1 MKNEIKVI
9 LTADIKNL
17 QAALS
22 KAQQSLQQFE
32 AKNAAETEK
41 SNESK
46 KRQLGII
53 EKLNIKAKELQVSLT
68 RATSKEEIIK
78 FNQQLEQT
86 KKKLSDL
93 NVLGKSSTNPVGIIN
108 NLNVELRKLK
118 SSIASATDEK
128 QIAKLNVQLKQ
139 TEQEL
144 KRIISLGQVKSGP
157 TGLINS
163 LNAEA
168 KQLKASIAL
177 ATDETEVARLN
188 QELQRTQQE
197 LQRINALGKNIAAPA
212 VRSFDNLKRA
222 SGAATASAISFGRII
237 QDAPFGIIGVANNIQ
252 NFGEQFAALGGK
264 ATSAGGKLKLFFSAL
279 IQPTSLAVL
288 AVSALTAAYQAYAL
302 GLFDAEEET
311 KDLRTETQKL
321 NDSLDNLENSLNAVD
336 SARLNSKKG
345 AVDEMVEL
353 ELLNSVLKDTSKSES
368 ERIRIYNIL
377 LEKYPRIVKNVEDEK
392 KLIDGL
398 GDSYEILVRAI
409 GQKAAATAIEE
420 KLVQIGKER
429 LNLIQK
435 EQNEVLLD
443 LQLRKQKANLQKE
456 EAIALQ
462 KLTKLQEEGAEQSKI
477 FTATANW
484 IEYGQAIDKVDEELK
499 NLGNTQMVPTTNALL
514 KNSAN
519 VEFLK
524 NEYLNLSQTLIS
536 LLDPLQKVE
545 AEAKNIFE
553 TLSRTE
559 TDEVIRLFDVL
570 LNFKDEVFNFEQMA
584 APFTSISSGAAETSK
599 VFGKSL
605 KEIKA
610 ELISFEEALE
620 SVGLTSAQVFQ
631 AISLGSA
638 EGFNSLS
645 DFITKL
651 AGTQEFFNEAFQI
664 LEVGIEQTLGDVA
677 FAIGNA
683 LGEGTN
689 ALQAGGAAL
698 LGGISRILNEL
709 GQYAIGVGVT
719 LEKIK
724 IALKTLNGPIAIA
737 AGVALIA
744 LAGFISSKANSL
756 SGRFAGGGGGS
767 PSAGQGSTFTNR
779 REFGGPVS
787 KGRAY
792 IVGEKRPELFVPNT
806 NGIIVPQL
814 PSMDY
819 SGASVNPSVFGVDV
833 RLKGPDD
840 LLFFVEQAQI
850 RRGIR

>member
-22 KAQQSLQQFE
+22 KAQQSLQEFE

-41 SNESK
+41 SNEAK

-53 EKLNIKAKELQVSLT
+53 EKLNIRAKELQVSLT

-128 QIAKLNVQLKQ
+128 QIAKLNVKLKQ

-144 KRIISLGQVKSGP
+144 KRITALGQAKSGP

-168 KQLKASIAL
+168 KQLKSSISL
-177 ATDETEVARLN
+177 ATDEKDVARLN
-188 QELQRTQQE
+188 QELERTQQE
-197 LQRINALGKNIAAPA
+197 LKRINALGKSIAAPA
-212 VRSFDNLKRA
+212 VRSFDNLKKA

-311 KDLRTETQKL
+311 KDLRTETEKFAEVL
-321 NDSLDNLENSLNAVD
+321 NNLEKNLSAVD
-336 SARLNSKKG
+336 SARLKANKS
-345 AVDEMVEL
+345 AANEL
-353 ELLNSVLKDTSKSES
+353 AEVELLNSVLNDTSKSEN
-368 ERIRIYNIL
+368 ERVIVYNKL
-377 LEKYPRIVKNVEDEK
+377 LEKYPKIIGNITQEK
-392 KLIDGL
+392 ALTEGL
-398 GDSYEILVRAI
+398 GEAYNLLIASIQERTKLEAISGAFAKVEEERILLLVKERKEFLTQNELFKQRNDLLNKQAEALAKVKAKETKNADRTQALRDYSDASAALEKLTETNNNFSGVALKTNNAIQENSATLAILKEQYGGLDQALADLSTGDKPEDSINRTSESLSKLNNSLEIL
-409 GQKAAATAIEE
+409 
-420 KLVQIGKER
+420 
-429 LNLIQK
+429 
-435 EQNEVLLD
+435 
-443 LQLRKQKANLQKE
+443 
-456 EAIALQ
+456 
-462 KLTKLQEEGAEQSKI
+462 
-477 FTATANW
+477 
-484 IEYGQAIDKVDEELK
+484 
-499 NLGNTQMVPTTNALL
+499 
-514 KNSAN
+514 
-519 VEFLK
+519 
-524 NEYLNLSQTLIS
+524 
-536 LLDPLQKVE
+536 
-545 AEAKNIFE
+545 
-553 TLSRTE
+553 
-559 TDEVIRLFDVL
+559 
-570 LNFKDEVFNFEQMA
+570 
-584 APFTSISSGAAETSK
+584 SK
-599 VFGKSL
+599 VRENFFGQSL
-605 KEIKA
+605 AAFFSRDLSSADIAGPIQGASMIYTENLDAMRIKLM
-610 ELISFEEALE
+610 EFSEALE
-620 SVGLTSAQVFQ
+620 EVGLTSAQVFQ
-631 AISLGSA
+631 AIALGSA
-638 EGFNSLS
+638 NGFNSLNE
-645 DFITKL
+645 FIIKL
-651 AGTQEFFNEAFQI
+651 AQTQEFFNEATKI
-664 LEVGIEQTLGDVA
+664 LEQGIENTLGDVA

-683 LGEGTN
+683 LGEGGN
-689 ALQAGGAAL
+689 ALKAGGAAL
-698 LGGISRILNEL
+698 LGGIAATLNQL
-709 GQYAIGVGVT
+709 GQLAIATGVT
-719 LEKIK
+719 LEAIK
-724 IALKTLNGPIAIA
+724 TALETLRPEVAIA
-737 AGVALIA
+737 AGIALVG
-744 LAGFISSKANSL
+744 LAGFVSSQANKL
-756 SGRFAGGGGGS
+756 SGNFGGGGS

-806 NGIIVPQL
+806 NGIIIPQL

-819 SGASVNPSVFGVDV
+819 SGASMAAGAMAVDV
-833 RLKGPDD
+833 NIRGVSYGDD
-840 LLFFVEQAQI
+840 ILFTVQQAQI